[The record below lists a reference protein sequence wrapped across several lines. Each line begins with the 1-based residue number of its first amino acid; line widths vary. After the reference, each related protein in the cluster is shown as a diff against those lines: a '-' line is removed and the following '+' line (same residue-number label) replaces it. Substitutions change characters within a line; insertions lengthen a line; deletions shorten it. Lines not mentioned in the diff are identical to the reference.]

1 MDITSKPNPVELTSI
16 QPVYGENYDDGYIGF
31 TYYKTNFV
39 CNGIA
44 YFTRW
49 SRMNDIKVSHAL
61 VVTGKNECVEATF
74 TKGVVQSDLAHY
86 FDDPHCQ
93 IFFKKPNGL
102 TKAIAE
108 NIVKLAKEEVG
119 TEYDTDLIAAQAMQ
133 GSHIGKLINS
143 IFGGFPDR
151 IVSKLLNNDNSW
163 ICSELAAYC
172 LDEQPEYKNKG
183 ILSKPN
189 ETIDPQEL
197 FEDQAIFKRWKHP
210 VQQKTA

>member
-1 MDITSKPNPVELTSI
+1 MTTNSNSSPVELTSI
-16 QPVYGENYDDGYIGF
+16 KPMYGENYNEGYIGF

-49 SRMNDIKVSHAL
+49 SRVSDIKVSHAL
-61 VVTGKNECVEATF
+61 IVTGENQCVEATF

-86 FDDPHCQ
+86 FDDPTCQ

-102 TKAIAE
+102 TKAIADK
-108 NIVKLAKEEVG
+108 IVELAKKEVG
-119 TEYDTDLIAAQAMQ
+119 TEYDTRLIASQALQ

-143 IFGGFPDR
+143 IFNGSPDR
-151 IVSKLLNNDNSW
+151 IVSKLLNNDNCW
-163 ICSELAAYC
+163 ICSELVAYC
-172 LDEQPEYKNKG
+172 LDEQLEYKNKG

-197 FEDQAIFKRWKHP
+197 FEDQVIFKAWKSALP
-210 VQQKTA
+210 SSTL

>member
-1 MDITSKPNPVELTSI
+1 MDIKTDSSPVELTSV
-16 QPVYGENYDDGYIGF
+16 QPVYGKNYNAGYIGF
-31 TYYKTNFV
+31 TYYKTNFI

-49 SRMNDIKVSHAL
+49 SRMSDIKVAHAL
-61 VVTGKNECVEATF
+61 VVTGENECVEATF
-74 TKGVVQSDLAHY
+74 TKGVVKSDLAHY
-86 FDDPHCQ
+86 FNDPTCQ
-93 IFFKKPNGL
+93 IFFKKPIGL
-102 TKAIAE
+102 TQATADNMAKIA
-108 NIVKLAKEEVG
+108 KQEVG
-119 TEYDTDLIAAQAMQ
+119 TKYDTQLIAAQALQ
-133 GSHIGKLINS
+133 GSHVGKLINS
-143 IFGGFPDR
+143 IFGGIPDR

-197 FEDQAIFKRWKHP
+197 FEDQTIFKAWKTP
-210 VQQKTA
+210 AQQKIA

>member
-1 MDITSKPNPVELTSI
+1 MDIAKKSNPVELTSI
-16 QPVYGENYDDGYIGF
+16 EPVYGENYNAGYVGF

-49 SRMNDIKVSHAL
+49 NRMSDIKVSHAL
-61 VVTGKNECVEATF
+61 IVTGENECVEATY
-74 TKGVVQSDLAHY
+74 TKGVVQSDLKHY
-86 FDDPHCQ
+86 FDDPNCQ
-93 IFFKKPNGL
+93 IFFKKPVGL
-102 TKAIAE
+102 TNAIAD
-108 NIVKLAKEEVG
+108 NMVKVAKKEVG
-119 TEYDTDLIAAQAMQ
+119 MKYDTKLIAAQAMQ
-133 GSHIGKLINS
+133 GSHIGKLVNS
-143 IFGGFPDR
+143 IFGGVPDR
-151 IVSKLLNNDNSW
+151 IVSKLLNSDNCW

-197 FEDQAIFKRWKHP
+197 FEDPVIFKAWKTP
-210 VQQKTA
+210 V